1 MLRTDAYGWRILAT
15 LRRRSATTLAA
26 TVRQILGGTL
36 LAGKVCRVREQRVYV
51 ALALLLAVRLLLAQ
65 AVDGFDAVLDGA
77 QSLVDVVAGAQRDAC
92 VGASACNGRGF
103 LEGRQ
108 R

>member
-15 LRRRSATTLAA
+15 LRRRPATTLAA

-36 LAGKVCRVREQRVYV
+36 LAGKVRRVREQRVNV
-51 ALALLLAVRLLLAQ
+51 ALALLLAVGLLLAQ